1 VEENYV
7 NNGMSDDLSNSK
19 GSNKQQ
25 WCRVNSKLSWRRMLL
40 SKILGK
46 SEIVYV
52 TIYAWRDTRG
62 KTWL

>member
-25 WCRVNSKLSWRRMLL
+25 WCRVNSKLSWKTYASFQDTGQIRDCLCYNLR
-40 SKILGK
+40 
-46 SEIVYV
+46 V
-52 TIYAWRDTRG
+52 T
-62 KTWL
+62 